1 MGFPGNDLDDES
13 DEAGSLPGQWILA
26 AWGAGCFACAAW
38 MYGSGDWRSA
48 VWVAGL
54 GVIIWLTAVIAV
66 KQ

>member
-38 MYGSGDWRSA
+38 MHNSGDSISA
-48 VWVAGL
+48 IWVAGI
-54 GVIIWLTAVIAV
+54 GAVILLTAIVAAR
-66 KQ
+66 Q